1 MRAITSLRPID
12 EHVNHIVVLIKIE
25 IDINWIMIYLRGVAA
40 GNAYR
45 CAKVREIFLSG
56 KYFAAPRQE
65 IFYIE

>member
-1 MRAITSLRPID
+1 
-12 EHVNHIVVLIKIE
+12 
-25 IDINWIMIYLRGVAA
+25 MIYLSVAA
-40 GNAYR
+40 AEDTYR